1 MLFTSLPFL
10 VLFFITFAI
19 YYLPYLRK
27 HQVSILVIASLFFYA
42 YDEPWFT
49 LLLLFSASIN
59 ILTSY
64 YVVYGNQKN
73 RKLIAVSGIVLNL
86 AGLAFFKYSP
96 LISQTLFS
104 ADSSVGHFL
113 LKIPLPI
120 GISFF
125 TFEGISLVIDV
136 WRDKKEDKTTTL
148 VTPSLARHAQRTLFF
163 ISFFPHLIA
172 GPILK
177 AHDFYPQI
185 AEKKFRNI
193 AWESAF
199 KTLITGYFLKMVVA
213 DNLKNFTFWIAY
225 PYFEAYST
233 IDLCT
238 MMFGY
243 AVQMFADFAGYSLI
257 AIGLAKL
264 FGYNFQTNFYFPYIS
279 TSFKEFWS
287 RWHISL
293 STFLMQYLYI
303 PLGGNRK
310 GKVRTYINLLLTMSI
325 GGLWHGAAWNYALWG
340 IFHGVLLAI
349 ERLVNDNIKTEVKL
363 PKFVLVLK
371 SFFVFTMFSAALLLF
386 NLPDYKHIF
395 KYFETM
401 ATNTTTQST
410 VKINM
415 YILLYSLP
423 VIIYH
428 ILYLYK
434 DSKCWQIV
442 RKKEY
447 VLYAIML
454 FFIITNSGT
463 SGSFIYFQ
471 F

>member
-293 STFLMQYLYI
+293 STFLMQYLYL

>member
-10 VLFFITFAI
+10 VLFFITFSI

-27 HQVSILVIASLFFYA
+27 YQVSILVIASLFFYA

-238 MMFGY
+238 MLFGY
-243 AVQMFADFAGYSLI
+243 SIQIFADFAGYSLI

-264 FGYNFQTNFYFPYIS
+264 FGYDFQTNFYFPYIS
-279 TSFKEFWS
+279 TSFKEFWK

-310 GKVRTYINLLLTMSI
+310 GKFRTYLNLLLTMVL
-325 GGLWHGAAWNYALWG
+325 GGLWHGAAWSYATWG
-340 IFHGVLLAI
+340 LFHGGMLAI
-349 ERLVNDNIKTEVKL
+349 ERLVNDNVKIKL
-363 PKFVLVLK
+363 PKSVLILK
-371 SFFVFTMFSAALLLF
+371 GLFVFIMVTLAWLLF
-386 NLPDYKHIF
+386 KLPDFSHVI
-395 KYFETM
+395 KYFQAM
-401 ATNTTTQST
+401 GNNITNQGN
-410 VKINM
+410 VKLNM
-415 YILLYSLP
+415 YIFLYSFP
-423 VIIYH
+423 VIVYH
-428 ILYLYK
+428 FLYLYK
-434 DSKCWQIV
+434 ESKLITII
-442 RKKEY
+442 RSKEY
-447 VLYAIML
+447 VVYAILL
-454 FFIITNSGT
+454 FFIATNSGI

>member
-238 MMFGY
+238 MLFGY
-243 AVQMFADFAGYSLI
+243 SIQIFADFAGYSLI

-264 FGYNFQTNFYFPYIS
+264 FGYDFQTNFYFPYIS
-279 TSFKEFWS
+279 TSFKEFWK

-310 GKVRTYINLLLTMSI
+310 GKFRTYLNLLLTMVL
-325 GGLWHGAAWNYALWG
+325 GGLWHGAAWSYATWG
-340 IFHGVLLAI
+340 LFHGGMLAI
-349 ERLVNDNIKTEVKL
+349 ERLVNDNVKIKL
-363 PKFVLVLK
+363 PKSVLILK
-371 SFFVFTMFSAALLLF
+371 GLFVFIMVTLAWLLF
-386 NLPDYKHIF
+386 KLPDFSHVI
-395 KYFETM
+395 KYFQTM
-401 ATNTTTQST
+401 GNNITNQGN
-410 VKINM
+410 VKLNM
-415 YILLYSLP
+415 YIFLYSFP
-423 VIIYH
+423 VIVYH
-428 ILYLYK
+428 LFYLYK
-434 DSKCWQIV
+434 ESKLITII
-442 RKKEY
+442 RSKEY
-447 VLYAIML
+447 VVYAILL
-454 FFIITNSGT
+454 FFIATNSGI

>member
-10 VLFFITFAI
+10 VLFFITFSI

-27 HQVSILVIASLFFYA
+27 YQVSILVIASLFFYA

-185 AEKKFRNI
+185 AEKNFRNI

-238 MMFGY
+238 MLFGY
-243 AVQMFADFAGYSLI
+243 SIQIFADFAGYSLI

-264 FGYNFQTNFYFPYIS
+264 FGYDFQTNFYFPYIS
-279 TSFKEFWS
+279 TSFKEFWK

-310 GKVRTYINLLLTMSI
+310 GKFRTYLNLLLTMVL
-325 GGLWHGAAWNYALWG
+325 GGLWHGAAWSYATWG
-340 IFHGVLLAI
+340 LFHGGMLAI
-349 ERLVNDNIKTEVKL
+349 ERLVNDNVKIKL
-363 PKFVLVLK
+363 PKSVLILK
-371 SFFVFTMFSAALLLF
+371 GLFVFIMVTLAWLLF
-386 NLPDYKHIF
+386 KLPDFSHVI
-395 KYFETM
+395 KYSQAM
-401 ATNTTTQST
+401 GNNITNQGN
-410 VKINM
+410 VKLNM
-415 YILLYSLP
+415 YIFLYSFP
-423 VIIYH
+423 VIVYH
-428 ILYLYK
+428 FLYLYK
-434 DSKCWQIV
+434 ESKLITII
-442 RKKEY
+442 RSKEY
-447 VLYAIML
+447 VVYAILL
-454 FFIITNSGT
+454 FFIATNSGI

>member
-193 AWESAF
+193 ARESAF

-238 MMFGY
+238 MLFGY
-243 AVQMFADFAGYSLI
+243 SIQIFADFAGYSLI

-264 FGYNFQTNFYFPYIS
+264 FGYDFQTNFYFPYIS
-279 TSFKEFWS
+279 TSFKEFWK

-310 GKVRTYINLLLTMSI
+310 GKFRTYLNLLLTMVL
-325 GGLWHGAAWNYALWG
+325 GGLWHGAAWSYATWG
-340 IFHGVLLAI
+340 LFHGGMLAI
-349 ERLVNDNIKTEVKL
+349 ERLVNDNVKIKL
-363 PKFVLVLK
+363 PKSVLILK
-371 SFFVFTMFSAALLLF
+371 GLFVFIMVTLAWLLF
-386 NLPDYKHIF
+386 KLPDFSHVI
-395 KYFETM
+395 KYFQAM
-401 ATNTTTQST
+401 GNNITNQGN
-410 VKINM
+410 VKLNM
-415 YILLYSLP
+415 YIFLYSFP
-423 VIIYH
+423 VIVYH
-428 ILYLYK
+428 LFYLYK
-434 DSKCWQIV
+434 ESKLITII
-442 RKKEY
+442 RSKEY
-447 VLYAIML
+447 VVYAILL
-454 FFIITNSGT
+454 FFIATNSGI